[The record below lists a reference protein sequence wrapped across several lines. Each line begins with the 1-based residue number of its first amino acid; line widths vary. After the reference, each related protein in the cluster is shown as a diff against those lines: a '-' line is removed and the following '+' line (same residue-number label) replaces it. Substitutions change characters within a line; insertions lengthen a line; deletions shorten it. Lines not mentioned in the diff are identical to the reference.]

1 MFYIEKS
8 RIRTRANMKGNIV
21 SSLLC
26 RARLERQAS
35 EDTALSL
42 FMSRGPE
49 VEKNEANSGVW
60 PRSCAQAQVQNKG
73 TKPF

>member
-8 RIRTRANMKGNIV
+8 RRRTRANMKGNMV

-49 VEKNEANSGVW
+49 VEKNQANSGV
-60 PRSCAQAQVQNKG
+60 SCAQAQVQNKG
-73 TKPF
+73 IKPF